1 MHGPS
6 ICYICITEHIVLNNK
21 KNKLKQEI
29 TWMHIKYIMLSE
41 GNQNQ
46 KATCSVIP
54 LMWHSSKGKT
64 QGQNRDQWLRGAEV
78 TGVDGC
84 YKWVNM
90 NLLILTCQ
98 GKYHDHKGSFPR
110 ARFINCTLD
119 ALTPAISP
127 NVGNSNAKF
136 VVVGDCVRS
145 VPWKKKKNLLR
156 WWIIP
161 CLYGCV
167 YTTVFIGPNS

>member
-1 MHGPS
+1 
-6 ICYICITEHIVLNNK
+6 
-21 KNKLKQEI
+21 
-29 TWMHIKYIMLSE
+29 
-41 GNQNQ
+41 
-46 KATCSVIP
+46 
-54 LMWHSSKGKT
+54 
-64 QGQNRDQWLRGAEV
+64 
-78 TGVDGC
+78 
-84 YKWVNM
+84 M

-145 VPWKKKKNLLR
+145 VPWKKKKEPFEMMDYSLSLWLCLHNCIHWSKLIELYTMELWNYVGWLAGWMDGRKEERKKRCMTLNLREFSAFETLTNR
-156 WWIIP
+156 K
-161 CLYGCV
+161 
-167 YTTVFIGPNS
+167 